1 MVLPLR
7 QLEAFHAVVITGSV
21 TRAAES
27 LHISQ
32 PAVSRLVAALEQAVG
47 FRLFKRVATGL
58 RPTPEAGYLFDEV
71 EKALANL
78 NHISRMT
85 EDLQGQK
92 MGRLRV
98 ACLPGFATSFL
109 PRLLARFING
119 HPGLN
124 LTLEPRA
131 PARIEEWVAAR
142 QFDVGLSE
150 GFRENPA
157 IVSES
162 ILVRTVCVVPSKHPL
177 SGKDVITAK
186 DLHNTPMILPQREH
200 VLYQTLQ
207 NQFRAADSVMNQ
219 CVETRQFAPACI
231 MASEGVGVAIVS
243 EIDAREYEGKN
254 LVLIPYRPIIP
265 FEINILFPVDMPRS
279 IVTLEFVKTFRKS
292 LDKFCLTREEIQSIE
307 PARNLG
313 SASGG

>member
-7 QLEAFHAVVITGSV
+7 QLEAFHAVVVNGSV

-27 LHISQ
+27 LHITQ

-47 FRLFKRVATGL
+47 FRLFRRVASGL

-78 NHISRMT
+78 NHISKMT
-85 EDLQGQK
+85 EDLQGRK

-109 PRLLARFING
+109 PRLLAGFINE

-124 LTLEPRA
+124 VTLEPRA

-162 ILVRTVCVVPSKHPL
+162 ILVRTVCVVPKKHPL
-177 SGKDVITAK
+177 SSKDVITAK
-186 DLHNTPMILPQREH
+186 DLHKTPMIVPHREH
-200 VLYQTLQ
+200 RLFQTLQ
-207 NQFRAADSVMNQ
+207 NQFRAAEVMMEQ
-219 CVETRQFAPACI
+219 RVETRQFAPACI

-243 EIDAREYEGKN
+243 EIDAREYAGKN
-254 LVLIPYRPIIP
+254 LKLIPYRPIIP
-265 FEINILFPVDMPRS
+265 FEINILFPADMPRS
-279 IVTLEFVKTFRKS
+279 IVTLEFVKTFRQK
-292 LDKFCLTREEIQSIE
+292 LDRFCLTEAEIQDID
-307 PARNLG
+307 PA
-313 SASGG
+313 AM